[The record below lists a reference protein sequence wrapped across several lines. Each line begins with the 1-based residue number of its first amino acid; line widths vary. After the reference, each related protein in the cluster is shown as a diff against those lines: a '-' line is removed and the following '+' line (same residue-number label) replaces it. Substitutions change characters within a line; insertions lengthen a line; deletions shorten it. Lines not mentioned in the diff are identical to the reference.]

1 MSYPSAPSNMLLNC
15 DSTARVKLHGFP
27 GQRRSRTDY
36 LGNDFRWVR
45 RNRLSN
51 ASQAPNFGH
60 SDSGVTFAF
69 DPLQTLAVGLPKALS
84 GETRVLMD
92 GGFFIGW
99 VVEIALISLAG
110 WT

>member
-1 MSYPSAPSNMLLNC
+1 MVNQSEIRVSPEATVPVADGSYPVRAQQYAAQLRLNG
-15 DSTARVKLHGFP
+15 SSQLHGFP

-36 LGNDFRWVR
+36 LGNDSRWVR

-69 DPLQTLAVGLPKALS
+69 DPLQTLAVGLPKALL
-84 GETRVLMD
+84 R
-92 GGFFIGW
+92 
-99 VVEIALISLAG
+99 
-110 WT
+110 